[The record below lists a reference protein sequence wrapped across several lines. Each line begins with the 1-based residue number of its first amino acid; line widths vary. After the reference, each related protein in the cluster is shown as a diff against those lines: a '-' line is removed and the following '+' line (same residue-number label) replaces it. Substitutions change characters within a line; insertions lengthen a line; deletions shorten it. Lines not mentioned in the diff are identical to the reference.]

1 MPTETNPSVAVRTA
15 GAVRYIVLNRP
26 GRYNAITVP
35 MMRRLGDALDDAE
48 RDDAIRCIVLTATGP
63 GFCTGQDLG
72 VLAKQYEHQPVS
84 SIADKLRDDYNPVV
98 ERIRALD
105 KPIIAAVQGVAAGA
119 GWSLALACDVR
130 VAARSARFVP
140 AFVRLGLV
148 PGMGGSAALVEAVG
162 VARALEYL
170 LYRDELTADAALRFG
185 LVSEVVEDGELA
197 ETVQRWATRVSGLP
211 REGVAR
217 TKQLLRGMQEDA
229 FRQQIDREVW
239 LQRIATADP
248 EHRARVMAWADRG
261 KAGGGG
267 YTV

>member
-1 MPTETNPSVAVRTA
+1 
-15 GAVRYIVLNRP
+15 
-26 GRYNAITVP
+26 
-35 MMRRLGDALDDAE
+35 
-48 RDDAIRCIVLTATGP
+48 
-63 GFCTGQDLG
+63 
-72 VLAKQYEHQPVS
+72 
-84 SIADKLRDDYNPVV
+84 
-98 ERIRALD
+98 LD

-162 VARALEYL
+162 AARALEYL

-197 ETVQRWATRVSGLP
+197 KTVQQWATRVSGLP

-229 FRQQIDREVW
+229 FRRQIDRGGLAAAHRDGGSGTPRAGDGVGGSGEGGWRRLYGVRAGRAGHW
-239 LQRIATADP
+239 VDGFIAGA
-248 EHRARVMAWADRG
+248 V
-261 KAGGGG
+261 
-267 YTV
+267 

>member
-15 GAVRYIVLNRP
+15 GAVRYVVLNRP

-130 VAARSARFVP
+130 V
-140 AFVRLGLV
+140 
-148 PGMGGSAALVEAVG
+148 GGAVG
-162 VARALEYL
+162 AL
-170 LYRDELTADAALRFG
+170 
-185 LVSEVVEDGELA
+185 
-197 ETVQRWATRVSGLP
+197 
-211 REGVAR
+211 
-217 TKQLLRGMQEDA
+217 
-229 FRQQIDREVW
+229 
-239 LQRIATADP
+239 
-248 EHRARVMAWADRG
+248 RARVRAVGAGAGNGRVSRLGRSGRRG
-261 KAGGGG
+261 PGARISA
-267 YTV
+267 VSR